1 MDVTFVCAGEE
12 SFKMEVGFFDTV
24 HDIKQKLQS
33 RRGWPA
39 AAVSLF
45 HNGDA
50 LADAGG
56 GEAAGGGAERYGIVE
71 GSVIHVELGVGV
83 AGRQQQLQ
91 QNEHKGRSKRRDDGG
106 GAAAVRVN
114 VVSRCG
120 RGGRRSRWARARGGG
135 AAAGAGGAG
144 VPAAARR
151 RLLLHPPAERDGRV
165 PVVRVARRGRR
176 RRGRRLRRLGDQT
189 PDLLARSLLSMDTR
203 QRMQQSSGFRMF
215 HKKKYSI
222 RSKIKISSRGNPY
235 PTFKKNLKVF

>member
-56 GEAAGGGAERYGIVE
+56 GEAGGGAERYGIVE
-71 GSVIHVELGVGV
+71 GSVIHVELAV
-83 AGRQQQLQ
+83 AVA
-91 QNEHKGRSKRRDDGG
+91 GRSKRRDDSYGG
-106 GAAAVRVN
+106 GAVRVN

-120 RGGRRSRWARARGGG
+120 RGRAEVAVGARRAVAALRRELEERAFPLPRDGAYFFIHRQSVMDESRSFEWHGV
-135 AAAGAGGAG
+135 AAGDEVVVFEGS
-144 VPAAARR
+144 VTR
-151 RLLLHPPAERDGRV
+151 PP
-165 PVVRVARRGRR
+165 
-176 RRGRRLRRLGDQT
+176 T
-189 PDLLARSLLSMDTR
+189 
-203 QRMQQSSGFRMF
+203 
-215 HKKKYSI
+215 
-222 RSKIKISSRGNPY
+222 
-235 PTFKKNLKVF
+235 